1 MHPLRILVAPSGF
14 KECLYAA
21 DVAEAIASGLRRASP
36 AARIVTCPVVDGGE
50 GFARTLALRSGGMVE
65 PVAVSGPLGG
75 AVEAHLGWLGGAPV
89 RTAVIEMASAAGL
102 RLVPR
107 DRRNPLRTTTRGVG
121 ELIRAALDRGAGRIL
136 LGCGD
141 SGTSD
146 AGAGMAAALGIR
158 FLDAAGADL
167 PPGGGALADLA
178 SIDRGGLDPRLA
190 AVPIEVA
197 CNTRIGLTGP
207 RGVAR
212 GFAPQK
218 GATPGEVR
226 RLELGLERFAAVA
239 ARDCGTPGLEDL
251 PGGGASGGL
260 GAGLHALLGARLRPW
275 QEIVLAGIE
284 LDREVAAA
292 DLVVTAEGGIDA
304 QTPHGKIPAVIARC
318 AQAHGVPV
326 LALAG
331 CIGEG
336 AGVVHDAGIGAVFST
351 LGAAVPLAEAIRR
364 APADIARAA
373 EQALRGVLLGAT
385 LSARRCPGPATRAA

>member
-1 MHPLRILVAPSGF
+1 M
-14 KECLYAA
+14 
-21 DVAEAIASGLRRASP
+21 AEAIAAGLLRASP
-36 AARIVTCPVVDGGE
+36 GAQIVRCPVVDGGE
-50 GFARTLALRSGGMVE
+50 GFACTLALRSGGTVE
-65 PVAVSGPLGG
+65 QVTVSGPLGRE
-75 AVEAHLGWLGGAPV
+75 VEAHLGWFGTAPA

-102 RLVPR
+102 RLVPPNGR
-107 DRRNPLRTTTRGVG
+107 DPLRTTTRGVG
-121 ELIRAALDRGAGRIL
+121 ELIRRALDRGAKRIL

-158 FLDAAGADL
+158 FLDASGSEL
-167 PPGGGALADLA
+167 PEGGGALADLA
-178 SIDRGGLDPRLA
+178 RIDASGLDPRLA

-197 CNTRIGLTGP
+197 CNTRILLTGSA
-207 RGVAR
+207 GVAR

-218 GATPGEVR
+218 GATSEGVR
-226 RLELGLERFAAVA
+226 RLERGLERFAAIA
-239 ARDCGTPGLEDL
+239 ARDCGALGLDAL

-260 GAGLHALLGARLRPW
+260 GAGLHALLGARLRSW
-275 QEIVLAGIE
+275 QEVVLPGIGLE
-284 LDREVAAA
+284 REIAIA

-304 QTPHGKIPAVIARC
+304 QTPHGKIPAVIARR

-336 AGVVHDAGIGAVFST
+336 AGAVHGAGIGAVFST

-364 APADIARAA
+364 APADIAWTA
-373 EQALRGVLLGAT
+373 EQALRGVLLGAGI
-385 LSARRCPGPATRAA
+385 SALRCQGPAARAA